1 MEKDKQ
7 PIDIGVVERISLEA
21 AQKINSFKNNYSA
34 FIILSA
40 LAGMYVGVAVILSA
54 TVGAA
59 LPKPF
64 VYGANIVQGLSFGI
78 ALSLVVMAGSE
89 LFTGNNMIMSIGLL
103 EKTVKPF
110 ETLKFFWFNWL
121 GNFIG
126 SIVLGTMFIL
136 TGLANGE
143 LGEYITMTTN
153 NKISLTVIELIFRGI
168 LCNFLVCVAV
178 WCSKKMKS
186 ESGKIIIICMCL
198 FAFITSGFEHSVAN
212 MTAFTMGVLLSGGD
226 IAIIIG
232 CLYNLFFVTIGNML
246 GGILFVALPYF
257 KAEGREPNKK
267 A

>member
-7 PIDIGVVERISLEA
+7 PIDMGVVERISNEA
-21 AQKINSFKNNYSA
+21 TQKINNFKNNRSS
-34 FIILSA
+34 FMILSA

-89 LFTGNNMIMSIGLL
+89 LFTGNNMIMTIGLL
-103 EKTVKPF
+103 KKTVRLS
-110 ETLKFFWFNWL
+110 ETLKFFWFNWI

-126 SIVLGTMFIL
+126 SAVLGTMFVL
-136 TGLANGE
+136 TGLADGE
-143 LGEYITMTTN
+143 LGQYIIMTTN
-153 NKISLTVIELIFRGI
+153 NKVSLTIMQLIFCGI

-178 WCSKKMKS
+178 WCSKKMTS
-186 ESGKIIIICMCL
+186 ESGKLIIICMCL

-212 MTAFTMGVLLSGGD
+212 MTAFTMGVLLSGGEV
-226 IAIIIG
+226 ATIIG

-257 KAEGREPNKK
+257 IADTRESNKK
-267 A
+267 S

>member
-7 PIDIGVVERISLEA
+7 SIEIGVVERIASEA
-21 AQKINSFKNNYSA
+21 AKKIDNFKNGCGA
-34 FIILSA
+34 FIVMSA

-103 EKTVKPF
+103 KKTVKLF
-110 ETLKFFWFNWL
+110 ETIKFFGVNWL

-126 SIVLGTMFIL
+126 SIVLGTMFVL
-136 TGLANGE
+136 TGLADGE
-143 LGEYITMTTN
+143 LGEYIIMTTN
-153 NKISLTVIELIFRGI
+153 NKISLTIIELVFRGI

-178 WCSKKMKS
+178 WCSKKMTS
-186 ESGKIIIICMCL
+186 ESGKLIIICMCL
-198 FAFITSGFEHSVAN
+198 FAFITSGFEHSIAN
-212 MTAFTMGVLLSGGD
+212 MTLFTMGVLLSSGD
-226 IAIIIG
+226 AAIIIG

-257 KAEGREPNKK
+257 KAERREPNKK